1 MTANVEQTQRQKAD
15 VGAQRIAHTYA
26 LALLSAADKENQSRE
41 TLEEFEALVGEVFSA
56 KPELETFLSS
66 MAISRDAKGAVLR
79 KTFAG
84 RVSQVFT
91 NFLLVVNDH
100 DRLDLLRSI
109 LAAYRAEF
117 EARSA
122 RVRVYVRS
130 AVPLPDDQRDRLT
143 NELREVLHREP
154 VLDMKVDPTLL
165 GGLEVRVGDH
175 LFDGSVRTRID
186 TIKKQLL
193 ERSSHEIQ
201 SGRDRFSSW

>member
-26 LALLSAADKENQSRE
+26 LALLDAAEQQNQARE
-41 TLEEFEALVGEVFSA
+41 VLDEFDALIGAVFQGN
-56 KPELETFLSS
+56 PELEKFLSS
-66 MAISRDAKGAVLR
+66 MAVGRDAKGAVLR
-79 KTFAG
+79 DTFSG
-84 RVSQVFT
+84 RANQTFT

-117 EARSA
+117 ER
-122 RVRVYVRS
+122 RTNKVRVLVRS
-130 AVPLPDDQRDRLT
+130 AVPLPDDQRERLLS
-143 NELREVLHREP
+143 ELREVLHREP
-154 VLDMKVDPTLL
+154 VLETTVDPALL
-165 GGLEVRVGDH
+165 GGLEVRVGDF

-186 TIKKQLL
+186 TVKKQLI